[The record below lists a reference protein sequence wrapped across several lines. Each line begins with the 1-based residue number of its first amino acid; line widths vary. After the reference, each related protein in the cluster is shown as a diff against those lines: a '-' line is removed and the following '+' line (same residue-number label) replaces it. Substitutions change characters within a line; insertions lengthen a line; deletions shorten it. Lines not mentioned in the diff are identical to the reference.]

1 MQYIAVA
8 IAAVCCVV
16 VNGYRNCTDSD
27 CESSTCSELEVPV
40 YGRPRRDRF
49 CRPLFTP
56 PAVKEELRTCVCRK
70 GYVRNSWEECVP
82 RKMCMRCKFQ
92 WQKDFR
98 NCASGCPSTCNR
110 ADDIVCQ
117 IPCAPGCEC
126 PPGWKLHPTFVRMCI
141 RAEKCPTKCPPHSS
155 MQECVSTCEPQC
167 GKSPPLKC
175 VTSCGTPSCVC
186 DKGYAEYMRAGVKR
200 CVRRERCARILD
212 LAEVFRPRHKHYED
226 GGETS
231 LDTDRHLRAGRRRR
245 RRREPRV
252 SSARRYSDDTDAGAG
267 GENGPP
273 SYREYFETNS
283 PSLSPLYETPRVTVT
298 VNDAPAGNYPT
309 AQPTSGTS
317 TWRANARHGE
327 AVKTYYPL
335 STSSRGLSGNSWT
348 GFGAYPL
355 VTPSRV
361 TAGYVRKDNGRY
373 PIDTAFDLPGGCEAV
388 GFMYYPSGNTWRYSP
403 IRLDWLRNSPLWGAL
418 VRYCHL

>member
-1 MQYIAVA
+1 MQRTRK
-8 IAAVCCVV
+8 CP
-16 VNGYRNCTDSD
+16 CTGD
-27 CESSTCSELEVPV
+27 L
-40 YGRPRRDRF
+40 GRDRF

-212 LAEVFRPRHKHYED
+212 LAEVFRPRHKHYEG

-252 SSARRYSDDTDAGAG
+252 SSARRYSDDTDSGAG

-298 VNDAPAGNYPT
+298 QAMLAKITGGTQLIQHSIYLEDAK
-309 AQPTSGTS
+309 QS
-317 TWRANARHGE
+317 
-327 AVKTYYPL
+327 
-335 STSSRGLSGNSWT
+335 
-348 GFGAYPL
+348 
-355 VTPSRV
+355 
-361 TAGYVRKDNGRY
+361 
-373 PIDTAFDLPGGCEAV
+373 

>member
-1 MQYIAVA
+1 MHNIAVA

-16 VNGYRNCTDSD
+16 VSGYRNCTDSD

-40 YGRPRRDRF
+40 HGSPRRDRF
-49 CRPLFTP
+49 CRPLYTP
-56 PAVKEELRTCVCRK
+56 PAVKEELRTCVCKK

-155 MQECVSTCEPQC
+155 MQECVSTCEPRC
-167 GKSPPLKC
+167 GESPPLKC

-200 CVRRERCARILD
+200 CVRRERCAKLLD
-212 LAEVFRPRHKHYED
+212 LAELFRPRRWGDESF
-226 GGETS
+226 GETP
-231 LDTDRHLRAGRRRR
+231 LGTDRHLGIGRRRR
-245 RRREPRV
+245 RRPRE
-252 SSARRYSDDTDAGAG
+252 SSARRYSDNSDAGAIS
-267 GENGPP
+267 ENGPP

-283 PSLSPLYETPRVTVT
+283 PNLSPLYETPRFTVT
-298 VNDAPAGNYPT
+298 YNNAPTGIYPRT
-309 AQPTSGTS
+309 PPTSGSLPWLGTPRLRES
-317 TWRANARHGE
+317 
-327 AVKTYYPL
+327 VDTYYPL
-335 STSSRGLSGNSWT
+335 STSPRSLGGNSWT
-348 GFGAYPL
+348 GFETYPWA
-355 VTPSRV
+355 PSSRV
-361 TAGYVRKDNGRY
+361 TADYGWKDYGRY
-373 PIDTAFDLPGGCEAV
+373 PSARVFGLPNGCEAV
-388 GFMYYPSGNTWRYSP
+388 GFMYYPSGNTWRYHR
-403 IRLDWLRNSPLWGAL
+403 IRLDWLRNSPLWEAL
-418 VRYCHL
+418 VRYCSL

>member
-16 VNGYRNCTDSD
+16 VSGYRNCTDSD

-40 YGRPRRDRF
+40 VGRPRRDRF

-56 PAVKEELRTCVCRK
+56 PAVKEDLRTCVCKK

-167 GKSPPLKC
+167 GVSPPLKC

-186 DKGYAEYMRAGVKR
+186 DKGYAEYMQAGVKR
-200 CVRRERCARILD
+200 CVRRERCAMLLD
-212 LAEVFRPRHKHYED
+212 MAELFRPRRRRHES
-226 GGETS
+226 GETS
-231 LDTDRHLRAGRRRR
+231 HRTDEHLGTGRRRR
-245 RRREPRV
+245 RRRKPRQ
-252 SSARRYSDDTDAGAG
+252 SNPRRHSENRDAGESS
-267 GENGPP
+267 ENKPP
-273 SYREYFETNS
+273 PYREYFDTNS
-283 PSLSPLYETPRVTVT
+283 LSLSPLYETPRVTVT
-298 VNDAPAGNYPT
+298 YNDAPSGNYPRLP
-309 AQPTSGTS
+309 PTSVTS
-317 TWRANARHGE
+317 PWRGNTRHGE
-327 AVKTYYPL
+327 SVKTHYPL
-335 STSSRGLSGNSWT
+335 SASSGSLAGNSWV
-348 GFGAYPL
+348 GFRAYPWA
-355 VTPSRV
+355 TPQKV
-361 TAGYVRKDNGRY
+361 TAGYAWKDYGRY
-373 PIDTAFDLPGGCEAV
+373 PSTTVFDLPRGCEAV
-388 GFMYYPSGNTWRYSP
+388 GFIYYPSGNTWRYSR
-403 IRLDWLRNSPLWGAL
+403 IRLDWLRNSPLWSAL
-418 VRYCHL
+418 VRYCDL